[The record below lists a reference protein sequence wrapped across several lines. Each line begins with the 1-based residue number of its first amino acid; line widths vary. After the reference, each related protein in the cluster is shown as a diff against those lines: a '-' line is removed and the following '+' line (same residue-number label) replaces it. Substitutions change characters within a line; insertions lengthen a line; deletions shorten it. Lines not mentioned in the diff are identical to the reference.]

1 MNESDFRIHRR
12 VERTVH
18 GDEIFVADYLIQFDV
33 MDMSGGTAFR
43 SMHDQQLLM
52 RVDPYPWH
60 PISLHAVADGER
72 MALQH
77 IGQQPH
83 GLVAA
88 LRNVHPDEHVVL
100 LQQRLDFGHI
110 VRLDLVARKRQHPH
124 PGHVPTVD
132 PKEPRTTLPLSE
144 RQMKTALR
152 DGANTLRGG
161 Y

>member
-1 MNESDFRIHRR
+1 MNDSRWWAR
-12 VERTVH
+12 V
-18 GDEIFVADYLIQFDV
+18 GF
-33 MDMSGGTAFR
+33 
-43 SMHDQQLLM
+43 
-52 RVDPYPWH
+52 
-60 PISLHAVADGER
+60 ADGER

-88 LRNVHPDEHVVL
+88 LRNVHPDEQVVL
-100 LQQRLDFGHI
+100 LRQRLDFGHI

-124 PGHVPTVD
+124 PGHVLTLD
-132 PKEPRTTLPLSE
+132 PKEPRGTLPLSE